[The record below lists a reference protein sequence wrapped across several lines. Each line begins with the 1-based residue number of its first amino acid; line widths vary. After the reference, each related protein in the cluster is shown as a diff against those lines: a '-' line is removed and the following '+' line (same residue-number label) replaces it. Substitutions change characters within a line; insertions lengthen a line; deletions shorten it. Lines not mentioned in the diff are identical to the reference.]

1 MEFGATEEHKHQL
14 HLAENRG
21 STCSTLIM
29 TEAVELNVAWKLAL
43 VGAAQG
49 PSALS
54 GVCELAKTSG
64 VRKLVCCLSFLS

>member
-1 MEFGATEEHKHQL
+1 
-14 HLAENRG
+14 
-21 STCSTLIM
+21 M